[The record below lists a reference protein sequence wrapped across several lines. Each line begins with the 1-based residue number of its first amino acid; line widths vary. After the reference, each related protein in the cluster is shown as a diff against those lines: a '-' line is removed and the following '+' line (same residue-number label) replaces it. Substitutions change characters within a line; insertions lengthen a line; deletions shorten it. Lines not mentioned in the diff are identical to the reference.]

1 MSELW
6 AEVALIFLFILGNA
20 FFAAAEIALVSAR
33 LAPIAAL
40 AKMGDRRASRV
51 AAFQN
56 DPDTFLATVQVG
68 ISLTTILAGITGGAV
83 FVSVLSEAI
92 GRLPV
97 AWVRSAASG
106 IAFVSVTAVITYFSM
121 VLGELVPK
129 SIVLKHPERWALR
142 LAGPIAALATI
153 FSPAVRILAASGRL
167 IASALGAG
175 SGERAPFISEEEVR
189 WLLREGHRSGVFDD
203 TERELVAHV
212 FSFASTQVRR
222 AMTARTDV
230 AAIDESWSRDKILEF
245 IATEGYSRY
254 PVFRDNLDTVVGVI
268 HTKDVITILTSGGV
282 VIVEDLIRPPMFVP
296 DSQKLGPLLRSMQRR
311 QEHLAMVLDEFGGT
325 AGVITMEDLLEEIV
339 GEIRDEHDVE
349 LPEFSQT
356 GEDQARIAGKMPID
370 EFNEHFKT
378 GLDESVSDTVAGI
391 VVKTLGRIPVEGD
404 EVDVGDVRFTVTT
417 MTDNRIDW
425 LDGRKLPPRD
435 AGVSPR
441 PANS

>member
-6 AEVALIFLFILGNA
+6 AEAVLIFLFILGNA

-33 LAPIAAL
+33 MAPIAAL
-40 AKMGDRRASRV
+40 AKMGDRRAARV
-51 AAFQN
+51 AVFQN

-68 ISLTTILAGITGGAV
+68 ISLMTILAGITGGAI
-83 FVSVLSEAI
+83 FVSALSDAI

-97 AWVRSAASG
+97 AWLRGAASG
-106 IAFVSVTAVITYFSM
+106 VAFVSVTAVITYLSM

-142 LAGPIAALATI
+142 LAGPVYGLATV
-153 FSPAVRILAASGRL
+153 FSPAVRVLAASGRF
-167 IASALGAG
+167 IASAFGAG
-175 SGERAPFISEEEVR
+175 AEERVPFISEEEVR
-189 WLLREGHRSGVFDD
+189 WLLREGNRSGVFDD
-203 TERELVAHV
+203 TERELVAEV
-212 FSFASTQVRR
+212 FSFANTQVRR

-230 AAIDESWSRDKILEF
+230 AAIDESWSRDRILEF

-254 PVFRDNLDTVVGVI
+254 PVFRENLDTVVGVI

-296 DSQKLGPLLRSMQRR
+296 DSQKLGRLLRSMQRR

-356 GEDQARIAGKMPID
+356 GDDQARIAGKMPID

-378 GLDESVSDTVAGI
+378 TLDESVSDTVAGV

-425 LDGRKLPPRD
+425 LDGRKLPPQGSIPLQGPND
-435 AGVSPR
+435 P
-441 PANS
+441 